1 MKRVASIDI
10 IRALTMLTMLF
21 VNDFAGMSGLPHWLH
36 HAGMNEDMLGFSDLV
51 FPAFLFCVG
60 LSIPFAI
67 EARYRKGD
75 QPLQVIGHI
84 LGRTL
89 ALVVMGVFAMNMRGV
104 EGGLSHAVF
113 SLLAVAGFFLV
124 WNVYPKRPNGR
135 LPWWATAL
143 RIAGVLLLAWLVLYK
158 DLHGMPFRTGWWGI
172 LGLIGWAYLPCA
184 LAFVFLKGDF
194 KKMTGFWI
202 LTLVLCVLNT
212 VPAIPREWSF
222 RWLFLSFWPG
232 GWTHPAICA
241 SGLFTSMLLIRL
253 GEKPRK
259 LAISYGVL
267 ALAMFVLGLIC
278 HKVWIISKI
287 QATPTWLFFCVAISV
302 ACFAV
307 IWWIADLRGKTRW
320 ARPVSPAGTATLP
333 CYMIPSMWYA
343 VQQLLGAHW
352 PPALTAGI
360 PGLIKAFVF
369 SLIIIGLTWCFT
381 KIHIKLKV

>member
-36 HAGMNEDMLGFSDLV
+36 HAGMKEDMLGFSDLV

-67 EARYRKGD
+67 EARYHKGD

-89 ALVVMGVFAMNMRGV
+89 ALIVMGVFSMNMRGV
-104 EGGLSHAVF
+104 EGGLSHPVF
-113 SLLAVAGFFLV
+113 TLLAVAGYFLV
-124 WNVYPKRPNGR
+124 WNVYPKQPNGR
-135 LPWWATAL
+135 LPGWATAL

-158 DLHGMPFRTGWWGI
+158 DLHEMPFRTGWWGI

-194 KKMTGFWI
+194 KKLTGFWI
-202 LTLVLCVLNT
+202 LTLVLCILNT
-212 VPAIPREWSF
+212 VPAIPREWSI
-222 RWLFLSFWPG
+222 RWIILSFWPG

-259 LAISYGVL
+259 LAVSYGIL
-267 ALAMFVLGLIC
+267 ALAMFVLGLVS
-278 HKVWIISKI
+278 HRVWIISKI

-307 IWWIADLRGKTRW
+307 IWWIADLKGKTRW
-320 ARPVSPAGTATLP
+320 ARPVSPAGTATLT
-333 CYMIPSMWYA
+333 CYIIPSIWYS

-352 PPALTAGI
+352 PPVLTAGV
-360 PGLIKAFVF
+360 PGLLKALALSF
-369 SLIIIGLTWCFT
+369 IIIGLTWCFT

>member
-158 DLHGMPFRTGWWGI
+158 DLYGMPFRTGWWGI

-253 GEKPRK
+253 GDKPRK

-320 ARPVSPAGTATLP
+320 ARPVSPAGTATLT
-333 CYMIPSMWYA
+333 CYMIPSIWYA

-352 PPALTAGI
+352 PPALTAGV

>member
-158 DLHGMPFRTGWWGI
+158 DLHGMHFRTGWWGI

-253 GEKPRK
+253 GDKPRK

-320 ARPVSPAGTATLP
+320 ARPVSPAGTATLT
-333 CYMIPSMWYA
+333 CYMIPSIWYA

-352 PPALTAGI
+352 PPALTAGV

>member
-1 MKRVASIDI
+1 MKRVASNDI

-253 GEKPRK
+253 GDKPRK

-320 ARPVSPAGTATLP
+320 ARPVSPAGTATLT
-333 CYMIPSMWYA
+333 CYMIPSIWYA

-352 PPALTAGI
+352 PPALTAGV

-381 KIHIKLKV
+381 KIHVKLKV